1 MTKKIQH
8 SIYSTID
15 YLYGLL
21 LLIIGF
27 ALFCLLHML
36 RIKILSYFE
45 FNLFLYYM
53 SAVIFFGVFMAC
65 IMVFRFFHN
74 ILKEKCFSKF
84 EKYRKPTYSEIYGED
99 YPEPIFSDFNLTR
112 EEFIELLRSDKKNPK
127 VKAYKNSLKIYH
139 KINNDKWLKSQ

>member
-1 MTKKIQH
+1 MTKKTH
-8 SIYSTID
+8 YLIYSIID
-15 YLYGLL
+15 NLYGLL
-21 LLIIGF
+21 LLVIGF

-45 FNLFLYYM
+45 FNIFLIYL

-65 IMVFRFFHN
+65 IMVLRFFHS
-74 ILKEKCFSKF
+74 ILKERCFSKF

-139 KINNDKWLKSQ
+139 KINNEKWLKSQ